1 MSDYDS
7 NPFADPEAGNPFQD
21 PSVTQVTGAA
31 QQTFTEEFN
40 PFAEQGRTTAA
51 AGKTNP
57 VVPPPQKPQP
67 AQQPAVMRPTEEP
80 PAYSPSAAQQAQ
92 GPAVPTNEDL
102 IKRQEELERKAAEL
116 QRKEREMAAGTYNAR
131 ANNWPPL
138 PSWCPVGPCFYQDIS
153 VDIPLEFQ
161 RTVKMMYYLWMFHS
175 ITLILN
181 SIMLIAYFATGIP
194 GTYNG
199 GGEDAGFRC
208 KLVCGAGH
216 VAACSGIACRGM
228 ELGRGAAVPHA
239 PHKRAGLI
247 NGLMLVGSGS
257 RDDDKGDLTIGV
269 LMITVGCLF
278 ASCAIM
284 DMLLLKK
291 VEVVCGEK
299 LYCRN
304 VMGCLLGG
312 WINGITAVT
321 VNPGVGAIM
330 LIIAA
335 FFTISAVLSIIFLKK
350 VHSLY
355 RTTGAS
361 FEKAQAEF
369 TEGVVSNRGVQQAA
383 GQFGAAAAKGAARG
397 AMSSASGNQM

>member
-31 QQTFTEEFN
+31 QQNFTEEFN

-51 AGKTNP
+51 GGKTNP

-102 IKRQEELERKAAEL
+102 MKRQEELERKAAEL

-161 RTVKMMYYLWMFHS
+161 RTVKMMYYLWMFHVV
-175 ITLILN
+175 TLLLN
-181 SIMLIAYFATGIP
+181 LLMMIA
-194 GTYNG
+194 N
-199 GGEDAGFRC
+199 
-208 KLVCGAGH
+208 
-216 VAACSGIACRGM
+216 VAA
-228 ELGRGAAVPHA
+228 LGV
-239 PHKRAGLI
+239 
-247 NGLMLVGSGS
+247 
-257 RDDDKGDLTIGV
+257 DLTAGIGLGMAILFTLLFPPCSFCCWFRPLYKAFRSDSSFNFFV
-269 LMITVGCLF
+269 FFFIFFFQFVVHIIQAVGISGWGTC
-278 ASCAIM
+278 
-284 DMLLLKK
+284 
-291 VEVVCGEK
+291 
-299 LYCRN
+299 
-304 VMGCLLGG
+304 G

-321 VNPGVGAIM
+321 QNPGVGAIM

-369 TEGVVSNRGVQQAA
+369 TEGVVANRGVQQAA

-397 AMSSASGNQM
+397 AMSGASGNQM

>member
-31 QQTFTEEFN
+31 QQNFTEEFN

-51 AGKTNP
+51 GGKTNP

-102 IKRQEELERKAAEL
+102 MKRQEELERKAAEL

-199 GGEDAGFRC
+199 GVGLGLSFLYLAVLPICSFVCWYRPMYKAFRSDSSFNFF
-208 KLVCGAGH
+208 VFFFIFFFQFVVHIIQAVGI
-216 VAACSGIACRGM
+216 SGWGTC
-228 ELGRGAAVPHA
+228 
-239 PHKRAGLI
+239 GLI

-278 ASCAIM
+278 ASCGIM
-284 DMLLLKK
+284 DMLL
-291 VEVVCGEK
+291 
-299 LYCRN
+299 
-304 VMGCLLGG
+304 
-312 WINGITAVT
+312 
-321 VNPGVGAIM
+321 
-330 LIIAA
+330 
-335 FFTISAVLSIIFLKK
+335 LKK

-369 TEGVVSNRGVQQAA
+369 TEGVVANRGVQQAA

-397 AMSSASGNQM
+397 AMSGASGNQM

>member
-31 QQTFTEEFN
+31 QQNFTEEFN

-51 AGKTNP
+51 GGKTNP

-102 IKRQEELERKAAEL
+102 MKRQEELERKAAEL

-199 GGEDAGFRC
+199 GVGLGLSFLYLAVLPICSFVCWYRPMYKAFRSDSSFNFF
-208 KLVCGAGH
+208 VFFFIFFFQFVVHIIQAVGI
-216 VAACSGIACRGM
+216 SGWGTC
-228 ELGRGAAVPHA
+228 
-239 PHKRAGLI
+239 
-247 NGLMLVGSGS
+247 
-257 RDDDKGDLTIGV
+257 
-269 LMITVGCLF
+269 
-278 ASCAIM
+278 
-284 DMLLLKK
+284 
-291 VEVVCGEK
+291 
-299 LYCRN
+299 
-304 VMGCLLGG
+304 G

-321 VNPGVGAIM
+321 QNPGVGAIM

-369 TEGVVSNRGVQQAA
+369 TEGVVANRGVQQAA

-397 AMSSASGNQM
+397 AMSGASGNQM

>member
-161 RTVKMMYYLWMFHS
+161 RTVKMMYYLWMFHVV
-175 ITLILN
+175 TLLLN
-181 SIMLIAYFATGIP
+181 VLMMVAY
-194 GTYNG
+194 
-199 GGEDAGFRC
+199 
-208 KLVCGAGH
+208 
-216 VAACSGIACRGM
+216 VAA
-228 ELGRGAAVPHA
+228 
-239 PHKRAGLI
+239 
-247 NGLMLVGSGS
+247 VGV
-257 RDDDKGDLTIGV
+257 DLTAGIGLGMAILFTLLFPACSFCCWFRPLYKAFRSDSSFNFFV
-269 LMITVGCLF
+269 FFFIFFFQFVVHVIQAVGIGGWGTC
-278 ASCAIM
+278 
-284 DMLLLKK
+284 
-291 VEVVCGEK
+291 
-299 LYCRN
+299 
-304 VMGCLLGG
+304 G

>member
-161 RTVKMMYYLWMFHS
+161 RTVKMMYYLWMFHAVTLFLNVLGALAYFCTTGTS
-175 ITLILN
+175 SAGITFGLAIFYLILFTPCSFLCWYRPLYKAFRSDSSFN
-181 SIMLIAYFATGIP
+181 FFVFFFIFFFQFVVHVIQAVGIGGW
-194 GTYNG
+194 GT
-199 GGEDAGFRC
+199 C
-208 KLVCGAGH
+208 
-216 VAACSGIACRGM
+216 
-228 ELGRGAAVPHA
+228 
-239 PHKRAGLI
+239 
-247 NGLMLVGSGS
+247 
-257 RDDDKGDLTIGV
+257 
-269 LMITVGCLF
+269 
-278 ASCAIM
+278 
-284 DMLLLKK
+284 
-291 VEVVCGEK
+291 
-299 LYCRN
+299 
-304 VMGCLLGG
+304 G